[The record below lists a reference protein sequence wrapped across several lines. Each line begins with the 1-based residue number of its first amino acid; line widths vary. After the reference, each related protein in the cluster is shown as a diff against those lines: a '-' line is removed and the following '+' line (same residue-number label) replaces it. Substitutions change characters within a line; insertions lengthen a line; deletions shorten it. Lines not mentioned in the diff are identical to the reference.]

1 MFVTNKFLGVM
12 MIGRTKELKILSD
25 ICDSKGSS
33 FAAVYGRR
41 RIGKTY
47 LINTMFREHR
57 KECLFFNYTGFS
69 ELPNEIQMANFID
82 RIYEWF
88 RVKPTEPISDWSAV
102 FRFLKYTIDDEVAKR
117 NHKEKVVIFLDE
129 IPWIDPNNKD
139 GFLSALGYFWNT
151 YCEERGNII
160 LIICGSNASWIKN
173 RIFEE
178 STGPLYKRLTHKLP
192 MYPFDLHETK
202 EYLVKEKG
210 FNLDNKSIMELYMV
224 FGGVAKYL
232 SYLDAK
238 DSIALNID
246 KIFFNAEGFMFNEY
260 HAVFRSLF
268 MERADYHKLLVE
280 ALCSKARGLSVTEL
294 SKALNVSVGGKL
306 LAAIAELED
315 SGFIQGISKFGNK
328 KKGIRYIVSD
338 PYILFHHKWIKELS
352 RNDVANLDIGYW
364 NSVVGSQKYALW
376 TGLSFEMVV
385 ITNVRTYLKARGA
398 GGLLTGVYYWET
410 KAKEEGETGA
420 QIDMVVEY
428 GNGIYDIVECKFYNK
443 EYEISKEYAQTMIN
457 KMVMFRKHGLKR
469 TQKGELKMVF
479 LTSYGLVK
487 NAAYNSLNISGE
499 LTIDDLLS

>member
-1 MFVTNKFLGVM
+1 
-12 MIGRTKELKILSD
+12 MIGRKKELKVLNN

-47 LINTMFREHR
+47 LINYMFKEHR
-57 KECLFFNYTGFS
+57 RECLFFNYTGIS
-69 ELPNEIQMANFID
+69 ELPKEIQIANFID

-88 RVKPTEPISDWSAV
+88 RVKPTESISDWSAI
-102 FRFLKYTIDDEVAKR
+102 FRFLKYTIDDEVEKR
-117 NHKEKVVIFLDE
+117 NHKDKVIVFLDE

-151 YCEERGNII
+151 YCEERGNIV
-160 LIICGSNASWIKN
+160 LVICGSNASWIKN

-178 STGPLYKRLTHKLP
+178 STGPLYKRLTHKIP
-192 MYPFDLHETK
+192 MYPFNLFETK
-202 EYLVKEKG
+202 EYLLKEKG
-210 FNLDNKSIMELYMV
+210 FNLDNKSIMEIYMV

-232 SYLDAK
+232 SYLDAR
-238 DSIALNID
+238 DSITLNIT
-246 KIFFNAEGFMFNEY
+246 KLFFDTEGFMFNEY

-268 MERADYHKLLVE
+268 MERANYHKSLVE
-280 ALCSKARGLSVTEL
+280 ALCLKPRGLSVTEL
-294 SKALNVSVGGKL
+294 SKALNLSVGGKL
-306 LAAIAELED
+306 LSAISELED

-338 PYILFHHKWIKELS
+338 AYILFHHKWIKELS
-352 RNDVANLDIGYW
+352 RNDVANLDDGYW
-364 NSVVGSQKYALW
+364 NSVIGSQKYALW
-376 TGLSFEMVV
+376 TGRSFEMIV
-385 ITNVRTYLKARGA
+385 ITNVRTYLNARGA
-398 GGLLTGVYYWET
+398 GGLFSGVYYWES
-410 KAKEEGETGA
+410 KAKEEGEIGA

-443 EYEISKEYAQTMIN
+443 EYEISKEYADNMKN
-457 KMVMFRKHGLKR
+457 KIIMFRKHGLKR

-479 LTSYGLVK
+479 LTTYGLVR

-499 LTIDDLLS
+499 LTIDDLFS

>member
-1 MFVTNKFLGVM
+1 MVGVM
-12 MIGRTKELKILSD
+12 MIGRAKELKILSD

-33 FAAVYGRR
+33 FTAVYGRR

-47 LINTMFREHR
+47 LINMMFKEYR
-57 KECLFFNYTGFS
+57 KECLFFNYTGIS
-69 ELPNEIQMANFID
+69 ELPKEIQIENFID
-82 RIYEWF
+82 RVYEWF
-88 RVKPTEPISDWSAV
+88 RVKPTEAITNWSAT

-117 NHKEKVVIFLDE
+117 DHKEKVIIFLDE
-129 IPWIDPNNKD
+129 LPWIDPNNRD
-139 GFLSALGYFWNT
+139 GFLSSLGYFWNT
-151 YCEERGNII
+151 YCEERGNIV
-160 LIICGSNASWIKN
+160 LIVCGSNASWIKN

-178 STGPLYKRLTHKLP
+178 STGPLYKRLTHKIP
-192 MYPFDLHETK
+192 MYPFNLNETK

-232 SYLDAK
+232 SYLDVR
-238 DSIALNID
+238 DSIATNID
-246 KIFFNAEGFMFNEY
+246 KLFFDTEGFMFNEY

-268 MERADYHKLLVE
+268 MERADYHKALVE
-280 ALCSKARGLSVTEL
+280 ALCVKARGLSVTEL
-294 SKALNVSVGGKL
+294 SKVLDVPMGGRL
-306 LAAIAELED
+306 LSAISELEN

-352 RNDVANLDIGYW
+352 RNDIANLDIGYW
-364 NSVVGSQKYALW
+364 NSIVGSQKYALW

-398 GGLLTGVYYWET
+398 GGLFSGVYYWES
-410 KAKEEGETGA
+410 KAKEEGESGA

-428 GNGIYDIVECKFYNK
+428 GNGIYDIVECKFYNQ
-443 EYEISKEYAQTMIN
+443 EYELTKEYAKTMMN
-457 KMVMFRKHGLKR
+457 KMVMFRKYGLKR

-479 LTSYGLVK
+479 LTTYGLAR
-487 NAAYNSLNISGE
+487 NAAYNSLNIAGE
-499 LTIDDLLS
+499 LTIDALLV